1 MTFDIK
7 TDIRISYEYAPE
19 TYRYIDCDTFDI
31 QIDRGIEIDQGVFAR
46 PSVGTAIIGL
56 MKSSLSDLVS
66 GPEYKSNM
74 NLIIEYNDGSWHPLF
89 YGYIQN
95 VSMAY
100 VAETKKL
107 RVTIVAED
115 MARIALNTR
124 LPSFAMTGTSTQK
137 SFRTVMANL
146 EDAVRAVDSR
156 TAWGQSGSGG
166 SSTATNDYFEV
177 EVISGEIL
185 NMILDAELGWFW
197 AEPGGFCSWK
207 TRADI
212 NTAQGTAWSSGNPTI
227 SNVHSASVNHY
238 CMNDFD
244 YSWDSDSMCN
254 VVKVTETGGGATATS
269 TNSGS
274 VTNYGRQASD
284 FEVNFWNTSGL
295 GTLGNWASAVS
306 NSANPAQ
313 VKSVTLPV
321 VRRDGT
327 LSTVLTKEIAYPMQV
342 AFNSGATTLE
352 EISLI
357 YRIRHSIDADH
368 WEITLG
374 LWRGI

>member
-7 TDIRISYEYAPE
+7 TDIRVSYEYAPE

-31 QIDRGIEIDQGVFAR
+31 QIDRGIDIDEGVFAR
-46 PSVGTAIIGL
+46 PSVGTATINL

-74 NLIIEYNDGSWHPLF
+74 NLIIEYNDGTWHPIF

-115 MARIALNTR
+115 LARIAMNTR
-124 LPSFAMTGTSTQK
+124 LPSFTMTGTSTQK
-137 SFRTVMANL
+137 SFRTVMGNL

-166 SSTATNDYFEV
+166 SSTATNDYFQV

-197 AEPGGFCSWK
+197 SEPGGFCSWK

-212 NTAQGTAWSSGNPTI
+212 NTAQATAWSSGNPTI
-227 SNVHSASVNHY
+227 SNVHTSSVNHY
-238 CMNDFD
+238 CMDTID
-244 YSWDSDSMCN
+244 YSYDSDSIAN
-254 VVKVTETGGGATATS
+254 VVKVTETGGGATSTS

-274 VTNYGRQASD
+274 VTTYGRQVAN

-295 GTLGNWASAVS
+295 GTLGNWASEVS
-306 NSANPAQ
+306 GAANPRS
-313 VKSVTLPV
+313 VKSVSCPV

-327 LSTVLTKEIAYPMQV
+327 LSTLLTKEIAYPMQV
-342 AFNSGATTLE
+342 EFNSGATTLQ
-352 EISLI
+352 EIYLI
-357 YRIRHSIDADH
+357 SRIGHSISADH